1 MSKDIVT
8 GTLITCLTV
17 TACAL
22 VPIIGLMGS
31 ALIPVPLVFYRA
43 KLGSRAGAAIAG
55 ASLAYVVVLGGG
67 GLEVLFFGSL
77 LLLGTVMG
85 ELLARG
91 WPLELTVSVSC
102 GAVVAA
108 GAAGL
113 WAHGLFTGLG
123 FLGTLAEGVRN
134 NLELT
139 LRLYRDMGLSQDQI
153 QFLES
158 SMDVIQQ
165 VMIGMLPALVIGSC
179 LMTVWVS
186 FLSVRVLF
194 RRKGL
199 PLGDY
204 GPLDHWKAPEVLVW
218 VVIACGILLLLPSLV
233 AKTIGLNGL
242 VVLMIVYFFQGMA
255 IIAYFF
261 RRKKVP
267 RGARILVYAL
277 IGLQQLVMLGVVVVG
292 FFDMWFN
299 FRKIGKP
306 LAPA

>member
-1 MSKDIVT
+1 M
-8 GTLITCLTV
+8 
-17 TACAL
+17 
-22 VPIIGLMGS
+22 
-31 ALIPVPLVFYRA
+31 
-43 KLGSRAGAAIAG
+43 
-55 ASLAYVVVLGGG
+55 VVLGGG

-113 WAHGLFTGLG
+113 WAYGLFTGLG
-123 FLGTLAEGVRN
+123 FLGTLADGVRN

-165 VMIGMLPALVIGSC
+165 VMVGMLPALVIGSC

-186 FLSVRVLF
+186 FLAVRVLF

-199 PLGDY
+199 PLRDY

-218 VVIACGILLLLPSLV
+218 VVIACGILLLVPSLV
-233 AKTIGLNGL
+233 AKDHRVERSGRPHGRLLLPGH
-242 VVLMIVYFFQGMA
+242 GD
-255 IIAYFF
+255 
-261 RRKKVP
+261 RRVFISQEAGAP
-267 RGARILVYAL
+267 RARASLFYAL
-277 IGLQQLVMLGVVVVG
+277 IGAAAGGDAGGHRRRILRHLVQ
-292 FFDMWFN
+292 FQEN
-299 FRKIGKP
+299 RKAALRPSVTRQARQIIVEVT
-306 LAPA
+306 LCE